1 MQVAKN
7 YPDSDPAAGKPQSA
21 HRFGGSIAIGSGPSI
36 RQQVYTRIRDAILD
50 VRLAPG
56 SVISENELASQLG
69 VSRTPI
75 RETLQRLAGEDLIR
89 VVPQVGTF
97 VAKMELARIREAL
110 FVRETV
116 ECAAIARI
124 PRNLAAVELQRL
136 EAIVSGHRAAVRDN
150 DLQATLANDEAF
162 HRRLL
167 ELAGLPGAWRYV
179 MEAREMHRRVRV
191 LAQPE
196 FGAGRKSVVQHAAVV
211 QELVAGK
218 PAKAAAV
225 LRDHIRMNLRFAE
238 EIAQRY
244 PQYFVAIAPAWPHPG
259 T

>member
-1 MQVAKN
+1 MQAAKTA
-7 YPDSDPAAGKPQSA
+7 PIPHPTRGKPQNE
-21 HRFGGSIAIGSGPSI
+21 HRFGGAIVGGSGSSM
-36 RQQVYTRIRDAILD
+36 RVQVYTRIRDAILD
-50 VRLAPG
+50 VRVAPG
-56 SVISENELASQLG
+56 SAISENELSAQLG

-75 RETLQRLAGEDLIR
+75 RETLQRLAGEDLVR

-97 VAKMELARIREAL
+97 VAKMDLARIREAL
-110 FVRETV
+110 FVRESV

-124 PRNLAAVELQRL
+124 PRSVAAVELQRL
-136 EAIVSGHRAAVRDN
+136 EQIVAGHRAAVRDN
-150 DLQATLANDEAF
+150 DLQTTLASDEAF

-179 MEAREMHRRVRV
+179 LEAREMHRRVRV

-196 FGAGRKSVVQHAAVV
+196 FGAGRKSVTQHAAVV
-211 QELVAGK
+211 RELVSGK
-218 PAKAAAV
+218 PARAAAV

-244 PQYFVAIAPAWPHPG
+244 PQYFNAPAPVWPHKG
-259 T
+259 A